1 MDRGDTMSDTLY
13 EDFFYDRLSKLRME
27 KGVSQREMSL
37 SMGQSEGYM
46 TKIESRVSLPSMT
59 VFFYICEYF
68 GIHPKDFFDDGVL
81 YPGII
86 NEINGNLQKLNKEQL
101 EHISEVIKDVIQ

>member
-1 MDRGDTMSDTLY
+1 MYD
-13 EDFFYDRLSKLRME
+13 DFFYERLVKLRMD

-46 TKIESRVSLPSMT
+46 TKIENRSALPSMT

-68 GIHPKDFFDDGVL
+68 GIHPKDFFDDGKE
-81 YPGII
+81 YPEMLRSI
-86 NEINGNLQKLNKEQL
+86 NDDLNKMNKEQL
-101 EHISEVIKDVIQ
+101 SHIASVIKDIVR

>member
-1 MDRGDTMSDTLY
+1 MFEDVFY
-13 EDFFYDRLSKLRME
+13 ERLTKLRMAR
-27 KGVSQREMSL
+27 GVSQREMSL

-68 GIHPKDFFDDGVL
+68 GITPCEFFDEDNRSPAHL
-81 YPGII
+81 NKLMI
-86 NEINGNLQKLNKEQL
+86 NLKKLDEKAITHINGIVEEIIQKR
-101 EHISEVIKDVIQ
+101 